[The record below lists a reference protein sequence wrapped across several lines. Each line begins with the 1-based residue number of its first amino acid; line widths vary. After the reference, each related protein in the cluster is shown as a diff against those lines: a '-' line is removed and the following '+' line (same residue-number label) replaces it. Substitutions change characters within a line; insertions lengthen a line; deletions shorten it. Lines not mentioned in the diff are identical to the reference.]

1 MDFAYK
7 NYDSIKYATLGTAFY
22 DFVPGEQLLAAQK
35 TKEAIM
41 PNWLNLGNYST
52 SGTSSTSG
60 TGGTTII
67 AAGNYTWIG

>member
-1 MDFAYK
+1 MAFAYK
-7 NYDSIKYATLGTAFY
+7 NYDSIKFASWGTSFD
-22 DFVPGEQLLAAQK
+22 DFVIGEKLLE
-35 TKEAIM
+35 TKKGKVGM
-41 PNWLNLGNYST
+41 LPNWLNLGNYST